1 MRQLENSKT
10 EALNALQK
18 FQSQL
23 AAQRKIRAK
32 ELEERRNEAKYDTP
46 RCPCLASSPLITCSL
61 PLPPPSQFPPF
72 SSPSASNARRMEE
85 WRKQREQ
92 KRAEMAAEVTTSTLT
107 LKPHAHARPLPS
119 LSLLST
125 FSQLRGDLTA
135 EQEQQLLE
143 QLQASQGQSEQLR
156 AASLERERRATTL
169 EEAFVQIRQATG
181 VTTLD
186 EMVEKFM
193 GQGAN
198 KKALED
204 EKAEAERRLAR
215 VKAAQE
221 EAEREF
227 AEMKAS
233 GVGNTELSREVQDR
247 KEREIVSARAQLKVN
262 KSACDRL
269 EGVLVAVRQG
279 AVGLAQRLAP
289 FAVLDDGPTDLEADG
304 EVAKGDKDDDD
315 DLSAAGGERPDP
327 KTQDTLR
334 SLRSSER
341 ILVKML
347 EAMAGPLS
355 ASAGAGAPVAP
366 GSARGS
372 VRGSARGGLG
382 TDMRSGRLEDT
393 LGKPINTHLLGVS
406 ACVCCCLFV
415 SALSCPCCVR

>member
-1 MRQLENSKT
+1 M
-10 EALNALQK
+10 
-18 FQSQL
+18 
-23 AAQRKIRAK
+23 
-32 ELEERRNEAKYDTP
+32 
-46 RCPCLASSPLITCSL
+46 
-61 PLPPPSQFPPF
+61 
-72 SSPSASNARRMEE
+72 
-85 WRKQREQ
+85 
-92 KRAEMAAEVTTSTLT
+92 
-107 LKPHAHARPLPS
+107 
-119 LSLLST
+119 
-125 FSQLRGDLTA
+125 
-135 EQEQQLLE
+135 
-143 QLQASQGQSEQLR
+143 
-156 AASLERERRATTL
+156 
-169 EEAFVQIRQATG
+169 QIRQATG

-406 ACVCCCLFV
+406 ACVCAVFLCRHSLTLAV
-415 SALSCPCCVR
+415 CVHD